1 MNYRHDG
8 FTPEKRKRFLKTLAK
23 TGCISDAARVAGI
36 SRNTAGR
43 WRRKDGAFAKEC
55 GAAIE
60 MAGSHVEVLAWERGV
75 TGIEEPIY
83 HYGKLVGTRIKRSD
97 CIFRMLLMASNGKK
111 FGRMGAVKRKEIELE
126 LRAQI
131 KLELR
136 AEVEADVRKRLL
148 PRVASDEEVREA
160 LTKALIAF
168 GDREAAAAE
177 DWDPFDPEEGA
188 E

>member
-1 MNYRHDG
+1 
-8 FTPEKRKRFLKTLAK
+8 
-23 TGCISDAARVAGI
+23 
-36 SRNTAGR
+36 
-43 WRRKDGAFAKEC
+43 
-55 GAAIE
+55 
-60 MAGSHVEVLAWERGV
+60 MAGSHVEVLAGERGV

-97 CIFRMLLMASNGKK
+97 CIFRMLLMASNRKK

-160 LTKALIAF
+160 LMKALTAF
-168 GDREAAAAE
+168 GEREAAAAE
-177 DWDPFDPEEGA
+177 DWDPFDREEGRSSGKVTGQESRRGLPGLLRRPNMRA
-188 E
+188 IKQGEARWRKRSRGRRTGRGR